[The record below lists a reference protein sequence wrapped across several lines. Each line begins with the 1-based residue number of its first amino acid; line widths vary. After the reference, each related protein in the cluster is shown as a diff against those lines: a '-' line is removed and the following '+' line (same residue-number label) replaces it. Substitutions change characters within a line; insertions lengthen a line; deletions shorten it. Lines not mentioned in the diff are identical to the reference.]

1 MRHALCLP
9 VQRWAESRLRAE
21 VAGEVTAQCR
31 GGRGAAG
38 RCMARANEHQD
49 VHVSSGGV
57 QAYTDYVDSDCKS
70 KCPLCLPPFEC

>member
-38 RCMARANEHQD
+38 RCMARERT
-49 VHVSSGGV
+49 SLFGGLWLAAEDGRRRCSWRGR
-57 QAYTDYVDSDCKS
+57 QLFPGRRD
-70 KCPLCLPPFEC
+70 PW